1 MMSDLYSIVRS
12 FSDGIFLALI
22 KEDRFMF
29 LVKGFFTSIEI
40 TLGATAIG
48 IVLGLI
54 IAIIRMRGKGLLCA
68 IGDGYVTVIRGTPA
82 VVQLTVIYFIIL
94 SSSGLPDLLIAA
106 VAFGINSGAY
116 VAEIIRAGI
125 SSVDRGQMEAGRS
138 LGLSYAQT
146 MTHII
151 IPQAIKNVLPALGN
165 EFIVLVKET
174 AVAGYVGIADLNKGG
189 IQVASITYNFMVSG
203 LCVAYIYLCMTI
215 SLAAGIN
222 QLEKRLH
229 QSD

>member
-1 MMSDLYSIVRS
+1 MSYFYDIVRS

-29 LVKGFFTSIEI
+29 LVKGFLTSIEI
-40 TLGATAIG
+40 TLAATVIG
-48 IVLGLI
+48 IVLGLVV
-54 IAIIRMRGKGLLCA
+54 AIFRLRGKGLLAA

-82 VVQLTVIYFIIL
+82 VVQLTVIYFVIL
-94 SSSGLPDLLIAA
+94 AQSGLPDLVIAS

-125 SSVDRGQMEAGRS
+125 TAVDRGQMEAGRS
-138 LGLSYAQT
+138 LGLSYSQT

-174 AVAGYVGIADLNKGG
+174 AVAGYIGLADLNKGG
-189 IQVASITYNFMVSG
+189 IQIASVTYNYMVSA
-203 LCVAYIYLCMTI
+203 LCVAYIYLMMTT
-215 SLAAGIN
+215 SLASGIN
-222 QLEKRLH
+222 SLERRMKK
-229 QSD
+229 SD